1 MSDAQTTSREHRQL
15 RRACRANWGISVRT
29 YRIIK
34 ALSEFAGVCLVGGM
48 WAFGS
53 LPAQVGAVIVGLIIF
68 GAELF
73 ELLLEKQGVRL
84 ADNEPDS

>member
-1 MSDAQTTSREHRQL
+1 MSDARATSREHRQL
-15 RRACRANWGISVRT
+15 RRACRANWGISVRV
-29 YRIIK
+29 YRVIK

-53 LPAQVGAVIVGLIIF
+53 LPAQVGAVVVGLIIF

-84 ADNEPDS
+84 TENEPES

>member
-15 RRACRANWGISVRT
+15 RRACRANWGISVRV
-29 YRIIK
+29 YRVIK
-34 ALSEFAGVCLVGGM
+34 ALSEFAGVTLVGAM
-48 WAFGS
+48 WAFGN
-53 LPAQVGAVIVGLIIF
+53 LPPQAGAAVVGLIIF

-84 ADNEPDS
+84 ADNEPES

>member
-1 MSDAQTTSREHRQL
+1 MSDAQTSREHRQL

-53 LPAQVGAVIVGLIIF
+53 LPAQVGAVVVGLIIF

-84 ADNEPDS
+84 TENEPES